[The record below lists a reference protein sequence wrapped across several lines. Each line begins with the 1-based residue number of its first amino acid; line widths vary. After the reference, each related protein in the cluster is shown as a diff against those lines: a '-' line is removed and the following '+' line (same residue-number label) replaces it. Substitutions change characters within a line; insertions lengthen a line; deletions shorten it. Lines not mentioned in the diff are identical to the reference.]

1 MKKKDIKDAVINFRI
16 TTAQKEKI
24 NYDAQKVGL
33 NVTEYLSAM
42 AEYGRIIQ
50 VVKGKEL
57 IGMIYDINND
67 INELER
73 CPIFSYQMIRE
84 VITKRLNSTLE
95 NIRKEKRD
103 E

>member
-42 AEYGRIIQ
+42 AEDGRIIQ

>member
-1 MKKKDIKDAVINFRI
+1 MKKKEIKDAVINFRI

-42 AEYGRIIQ
+42 ADDGKIIQ
-50 VVKGKEL
+50 VLKVKEL

-84 VITKRLNSTLE
+84 VITNRLNSTLE
-95 NIRKEKRD
+95 NIKKEKRD

>member
-1 MKKKDIKDAVINFRI
+1 MKKKEIKDAVINFRI

-24 NYDAQKVGL
+24 NHDAQKVGL

-42 AEYGRIIQ
+42 AEDGRIIQ

-67 INELER
+67 ITELER

-84 VITKRLNSTLE
+84 VITNRLNSTLE

>member
-1 MKKKDIKDAVINFRI
+1 MKKKEIKDAVINFRI

-24 NYDAQKVGL
+24 NHDAQKVGL

-42 AEYGRIIQ
+42 AEDGRIIQ

-57 IGMIYDINND
+57 MRMIYDINND

-84 VITKRLNSTLE
+84 VITNRLNSTLE

>member
-1 MKKKDIKDAVINFRI
+1 MKKKEIKDAVINFRI

-24 NYDAQKVGL
+24 NHDAQKVGL
-33 NVTEYLSAM
+33 NVTEYLSEM
-42 AEYGRIIQ
+42 AEDGRIIQ

-67 INELER
+67 INELES

-84 VITKRLNSTLE
+84 VITNRLNSTLE
-95 NIRKEKRD
+95 NIKKEKRD